1 MRYNS
6 QDKIAAMIQPTVQL
20 RQEVEVRKILSFENS
35 S

>member
-1 MRYNS
+1 MWYNS

-20 RQEVEVRKILSFENS
+20 RQEVEVSKILSFQNS